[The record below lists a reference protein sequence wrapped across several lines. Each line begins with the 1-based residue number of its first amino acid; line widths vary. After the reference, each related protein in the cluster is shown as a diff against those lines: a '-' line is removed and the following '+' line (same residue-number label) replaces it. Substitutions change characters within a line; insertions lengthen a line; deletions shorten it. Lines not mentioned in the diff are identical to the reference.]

1 MKNKLNEPGRIL
13 YSPIICPVILEKGI
27 RLFTEGSA
35 MNDLEPIETKTF
47 TSGFVQLRY
56 AVNRS

>member
-1 MKNKLNEPGRIL
+1 MKNKLNVPGRIL
-13 YSPIICPVILEKGI
+13 YSLIICPVILEKGI

-35 MNDLEPIETKTF
+35 MNDLEPTETKTF
-47 TSGFVQLRY
+47 TPGFVQLRY